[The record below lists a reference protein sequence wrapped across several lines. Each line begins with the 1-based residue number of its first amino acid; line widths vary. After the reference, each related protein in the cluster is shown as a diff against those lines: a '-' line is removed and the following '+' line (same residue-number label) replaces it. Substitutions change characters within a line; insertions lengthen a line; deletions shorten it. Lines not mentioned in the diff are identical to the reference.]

1 MTRAVH
7 WSTDALSD
15 LDSIVDYQASYDAAY
30 AFKLVDQLED
40 AGEKL
45 GRYSTG
51 RPGRVHGTFEK
62 SLPRLRYIMV
72 YRLEGPAPDGAITIL
87 RIIHSS
93 QDWREDSWPL
103 PPKSR

>member
-15 LDSIVDYQASYDAAY
+15 LDGIVDYQAGYDATY

-45 GRYSTG
+45 GRYPTG
-51 RPGRVHGTFEK
+51 RPGRVNGTFEK
-62 SLPRLRYIMV
+62 SLPHLRYIMV
-72 YRLEGPAPDGAITIL
+72 YRLEGPAPDDAITIV

-93 QDWREDSWPL
+93 QDWRDDSWP
-103 PPKSR
+103 K